1 MRYVALILLL
11 SACTVREVGNTLL
24 PVEFT
29 YGSSSGDHYGESK
42 LGPFDGKYEG
52 SSEGNYAALTW
63 HLPQL
68 EDSPTVDRDEVLSTS
83 VVLDEEPVEEEFAES
98 LATGATF
105 KADWRHAA
113 VFGGV
118 IAILLIGLLVKLQRS
133 NGWH

>member
-1 MRYVALILLL
+1 MRWLALIVLL
-11 SACTVREVGNTLL
+11 SACTAKEVGNSLL
-24 PVEFT
+24 PDEFT
-29 YGSSSGDHYGESK
+29 YGASSGDHYGNSK

-52 SSEGNYAALTW
+52 VSESSYAALTW

-68 EDSPTVDRDEVLSTS
+68 ESKPTVDRDEILSTS
-83 VVLDEEPVEEEFAES
+83 VVLNEEPVEEEFSES

-105 KADWRHAA
+105 KADWRHASA
-113 VFGGV
+113 FGGV

>member
-1 MRYVALILLL
+1 MRWLTLILLL

-24 PVEFT
+24 PDEFT
-29 YGSSSGDHYGESK
+29 YGASSGDHYGQNK
-42 LGPFDGKYEG
+42 LGPLDGKYEG
-52 SSEGNYAALTW
+52 ASDSTYAALTW

-68 EDSPTVDRDEVLSTS
+68 EDSPIVDRDEVLSTS
-83 VVLDEEPVEEEFAES
+83 VILEEEPVDEEFSES

-105 KADWRHAA
+105 KADWRHAS